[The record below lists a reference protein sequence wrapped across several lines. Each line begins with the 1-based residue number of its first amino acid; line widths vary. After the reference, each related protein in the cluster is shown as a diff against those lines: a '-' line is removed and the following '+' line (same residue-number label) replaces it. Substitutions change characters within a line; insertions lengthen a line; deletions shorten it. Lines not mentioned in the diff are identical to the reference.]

1 MIGVLIMLGITTDR
15 LKMIPLKAENLG
27 LLIKDQKQLE
37 SNLSLNESSSILSQ
51 ELKQAMEVRLSKVLT
66 DEKNYFWCT
75 NWIIVSKDINE
86 IVGGIMIK
94 GTPNDNGEVVI
105 GYYTHFEHQG
115 NGFMTEAVTNLK
127 NWLLKQAN
135 VIYVIA
141 DTEKDNIGSHR
152 VLEKTG
158 AEMYKETEEL
168 FFWRFFTS

>member
-1 MIGVLIMLGITTDR
+1 MLGITTDR

-86 IVGGIMIK
+86 
-94 GTPNDNGEVVI
+94 
-105 GYYTHFEHQG
+105 
-115 NGFMTEAVTNLK
+115 
-127 NWLLKQAN
+127 
-135 VIYVIA
+135 
-141 DTEKDNIGSHR
+141 
-152 VLEKTG
+152 
-158 AEMYKETEEL
+158 
-168 FFWRFFTS
+168 